1 MFSRLPET
9 ITARHRSLN
18 AANSEAG
25 NPGKD
30 CDMASLKI
38 GLIAGE
44 ASGDI
49 LGAGLI
55 QAIRQHFPD
64 AEFEGIGGPLMISEG
79 FHSICDMDRLSVM
92 GLTEPL
98 KRLPELLRIR
108 RHLKR
113 HFLNWQPDVVVGIDS
128 PDFTLNVER
137 SLRERGVRTV
147 HYVSPSVWAWRQGRI
162 KTIAK
167 AVDHMLTLFP
177 FEEDFYR
184 QHGVPVTCVGHPLAD
199 QIPLEDQREQARESL
214 DIGAGH
220 PVVALLPGSRAGEVS
235 QLIGVFLDTAQWLR
249 RALPNIEFVIPA
261 ANADRRRQIL
271 DAIASQTADLPVRV
285 VLGESRTVMSAADA
299 VVMASGTTSLEA
311 LLLQRPMVV
320 CYRFSKLSYALLSR
334 LIKTPFFS
342 LPNLLAQRSL
352 VPELLQDEV
361 SAEVIGP
368 LILEQLSNANHR
380 ESLLAEFRAIHVDLA
395 RKASEQAATRV
406 LAAAGVGL
414 EGVGDA

>member
-1 MFSRLPET
+1 
-9 ITARHRSLN
+9 
-18 AANSEAG
+18 
-25 NPGKD
+25 
-30 CDMASLKI
+30 MASLKI
-38 GLIAGE
+38 GIIAGE

-49 LGAGLI
+49 LGADLI
-55 QAIRQHFPD
+55 RAIRLRFPD
-64 AEFEGIGGPLMISEG
+64 AQFEGIGGPLMIAQG

-113 HFLNWQPDVVVGIDS
+113 HLSNWQPNVVVGIDS

-137 SLRERGVRTV
+137 YMRQRGVRTV

-177 FEEDFYR
+177 FEEAFYR
-184 QHGVPVTCVGHPLAD
+184 EHGVPVSCVGHPLAD
-199 QIPLEDQREQARESL
+199 QIAMQDQRDSARAELEMDS
-214 DIGAGH
+214 DH

-235 QLIGVFLDTAQWLR
+235 QLIGAFLESAQWLR
-249 RALPNIEFVIPA
+249 RALPNIEFIIPA
-261 ANADRRRQIL
+261 ANEDRRRQIL
-271 DAIASQTADLPVRV
+271 AAIADQTADLPVRV
-285 VLGESRTVMSAADA
+285 MLGESRKAMAASDA
-299 VVMASGTTSLEA
+299 VLMASGTTSLEA

-342 LPNLLAQRSL
+342 LPNLLAQRAL

-380 ESLLAEFRAIHVDLA
+380 EALLSDFRAIHQDLA
-395 RKASEQAATRV
+395 RKASEQAAEQV
-406 LAAAGVGL
+406 LRQAAVNSPGGAY
-414 EGVGDA
+414 D

>member
-1 MFSRLPET
+1 MTP
-9 ITARHRSLN
+9 
-18 AANSEAG
+18 
-25 NPGKD
+25 
-30 CDMASLKI
+30 LKI

-49 LGAGLI
+49 LGADLI
-55 QAIRQHFPD
+55 RAIRQRFPQ
-64 AEFEGIGGPLMISEG
+64 AEFEGIGGPLMIAQG

-92 GLTEPL
+92 GFTEPL

-113 HFLNWQPDVVVGIDS
+113 HLIAWQPDVVVGIDS

-137 SLRERGVRTV
+137 SMRERGMRTV

-177 FEEDFYR
+177 FEQRFY
-184 QHGVPVTCVGHPLAD
+184 QEHGVPVSCVGHPLAD
-199 QIPLEDQREQARESL
+199 QIPFDDQREASRQSL
-214 DIGAGH
+214 SIEGDN

-235 QLIGVFLDTAQWLR
+235 QLIPIFLETAQWLR
-249 RALPNIEFVIPA
+249 RSLPNIEFIVPA
-261 ANADRRRQIL
+261 ANADRKRQIL
-271 DAIASQTADLPVRV
+271 DAIAQQTADLPVRV
-285 VLGESRTVMSAADA
+285 VLGESRTVMAAADA
-299 VVMASGTTSLEA
+299 VLMASGTTSLEA

-320 CYRFSKLSYALLSR
+320 CYRFSKMSYALLSR
-334 LIKTPFFS
+334 LVKTPFFS
-342 LPNLLAQRSL
+342 LPNLLAQRAL

-368 LILEQLSNANHR
+368 LILEQLSNENHR
-380 ESLLAEFRAIHVDLA
+380 ETLLAEFRRIHQDLA
-395 RKASEQAATRV
+395 RNASERAASDI
-406 LAAAGVGL
+406 LAIAGVSQQ
-414 EGVGDA
+414 EPANRAD